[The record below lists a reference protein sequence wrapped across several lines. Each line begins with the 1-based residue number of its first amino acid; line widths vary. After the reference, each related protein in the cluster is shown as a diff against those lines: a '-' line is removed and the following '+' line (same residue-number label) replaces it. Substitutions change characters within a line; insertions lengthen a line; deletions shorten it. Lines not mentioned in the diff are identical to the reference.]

1 MMVEMTAMMLDE
13 ILVAKKVVMTD
24 SMLAIV
30 SAEIEVATWDL
41 PWAGWMAEHLAVM
54 LAYL

>member
-1 MMVEMTAMMLDE
+1 MTAMMLDE

-54 LAYL
+54 LVYL